1 MAFERRDGQHASVSR
16 RVFLAASSALGASF
30 LLLPG
35 SHAADIKRIGGPVT
49 VNSKRATN
57 KTQIRGGDTVQT
69 GAGSMVVF
77 VIGKDAFL
85 LRQNARAT
93 FEKAGGDGAIGGLKL
108 MNGGLLA
115 VFDKGP
121 RRIQTAN
128 ATASI
133 HGTGVYLEAH
143 PDHTYFCTCY
153 GEVDLRD
160 KTGDNHKLVVSGYHT
175 ANLIYAKPTNGKM
188 IASVPSRHHT
198 DEELIMLEKLV
209 GRTSPILNRDQKLKE
224 GAEPAQDALPK
235 KAPEPKAEEPHKQEP
250 EAKPE
255 PQPRP
260 EPQPKADAQPKPETK
275 PEPSPKAEAP
285 LQPAPEA
292 QAGPD
297 PEAAPTPAPTSKA
310 EAAPKGKKGAEKK
323 SKSKPKVQKPEPAPV
338 KPPSDDDL
346 PPELRVDPPSPPP
359 PPPPQEPEYRL
370 PPPRLD

>member
-1 MAFERRDGQHASVSR
+1 MAFERRDGQLAPVSR
-16 RVFLAASSALGASF
+16 RVFLAASSALGAAF
-30 LLLPG
+30 LLPPG

-49 VNSKRATN
+49 VNGKRATN
-57 KTQIRGGDTVQT
+57 KTPIRGGDTVQT

-85 LRQNARAT
+85 LRQNARVT
-93 FEKAGGDGAIGGLKL
+93 FDKADGDGAIGGLKV

-115 VFDKGP
+115 VFDKGA

-128 ATASI
+128 ATAGI

-160 KTGDNHKLVVSGYHT
+160 KTGESHKLVVSGYHT

-224 GAEPAQDALPK
+224 GAEPEQDALPK
-235 KAPEPKAEEPHKQEP
+235 KAPEPKAEEPRKLEP

-255 PQPRP
+255 PQP
-260 EPQPKADAQPKPETK
+260 KAQAQPKPEPR
-275 PEPSPKAEAP
+275 PEPSAKAESP
-285 LQPAPEA
+285 LQSAPEA
-292 QAGPD
+292 QAGPN
-297 PEAAPTPAPTSKA
+297 PKPAPKSKA
-310 EAAPKGKKGAEKK
+310 EAAPKGKKRAEKK
-323 SKSKPKVQKPEPAPV
+323 PKPKVQKPEPKVQKPEPAPV

-346 PPELRVDPPSPPP
+346 PPELRGDPPSPPP